1 MVGIIRSFSIVF
13 IISFI
18 IIGGVFCLPFM
29 INNKTCDE
37 LVIMNDG
44 SQIEA
49 TDVTSYENG
58 MSTIKMCD
66 DTQMRTPTINIKFIK
81 HINNEKK

>member
-1 MVGIIRSFSIVF
+1 MIRDFKFLIFVILLGGTFSFLMMYL
-13 IISFI
+13 SFKN
-18 IIGGVFCLPFM
+18 G
-29 INNKTCDE
+29 KTCDE

-49 TDVTSYENG
+49 TEVTSYENG

-81 HINNEKK
+81 HIEK

>member
-1 MVGIIRSFSIVF
+1 MIRKSVLII
-13 IISFI
+13 
-18 IIGGVFCLPFM
+18 LMM
-29 INNKTCDE
+29 ILTSVTFGYFVYLSSQNNKVCDE

-49 TDVTSYENG
+49 TEVTSYENG
-58 MSTIKMCD
+58 MSTIEMCD

-81 HINNEKK
+81 HIEK

>member
-1 MVGIIRSFSIVF
+1 MGIIRSFSIVF

-18 IIGGVFCLPFM
+18 VIGGVFCLPFM
-29 INNKTCDE
+29 INDKTCDE

-49 TDVTSYENG
+49 TEVTSYENG

-66 DTQMRTPTINIKFIK
+66 DTQMRTPTTNIKFIK
-81 HINNEKK
+81 HIEK

>member
-1 MVGIIRSFSIVF
+1 MIGIIRTFSIVF
-13 IISFI
+13 VISFI

-29 INNKTCDE
+29 INDKTCDE

-44 SQIEA
+44 SQIE
-49 TDVTSYENG
+49 TTEVTSYENG

-81 HINNEKK
+81 HIEK

>member
-1 MVGIIRSFSIVF
+1 MDFRLLIVTICVI
-13 IISFI
+13 IISTL
-18 IIGGVFCLPFM
+18 GV
-29 INNKTCDE
+29 IHWQIKESEICDE

-49 TDVTSYENG
+49 TEVTSYENG

-81 HINNEKK
+81 HIEK

>member
-1 MVGIIRSFSIVF
+1 
-13 IISFI
+13 
-18 IIGGVFCLPFM
+18 M
-29 INNKTCDE
+29 INDKTCDE

-49 TDVTSYENG
+49 TEVTSYENG
-58 MSTIKMCD
+58 MSTIEMCD

-81 HINNEKK
+81 HIEK

>member
-1 MVGIIRSFSIVF
+1 MRGNKGLLIVLLV
-13 IISFI
+13 ISFWVAGI
-18 IIGGVFCLPFM
+18 CVIYSEG
-29 INNKTCDE
+29 KTCDE

-49 TDVTSYENG
+49 TEVFSYRNG
-58 MSTIKMCD
+58 MTTIKMCD

-81 HINNEKK
+81 YIEK

>member
-1 MVGIIRSFSIVF
+1 MDFRLLIATICVI
-13 IISFI
+13 IISTF
-18 IIGGVFCLPFM
+18 GVAYWQ
-29 INNKTCDE
+29 IKESEICDE

-49 TDVTSYENG
+49 TEVTSYENG

-81 HINNEKK
+81 HIEK